1 MAVNSS
7 SVDSSTIQAISAA
20 VAGALSPILQPRQQL
35 NTINVVG
42 QSTESSSSRNGT
54 SNRSASTESR
64 DTESGMPDGF
74 LPFQPQLFICIL

>member
-35 NTINVVG
+35 NTINIVG
-42 QSTESSSSRNGT
+42 QSTESSSSRNET
-54 SNRSASTESR
+54 NR
-64 DTESGMPDGF
+64 
-74 LPFQPQLFICIL
+74 

>member
-35 NTINVVG
+35 NTINIVG
-42 QSTESSSSRNGT
+42 QSTESSSGRNET
-54 SNRSASTESR
+54 NTLMFCTDERIHTKYYVEH
-64 DTESGMPDGF
+64 
-74 LPFQPQLFICIL
+74 